1 MRFFYLGSHY
11 PIALFIIC
19 INLFCNSQ
27 AFAIQ
32 DSMVIKAENLIRQGQ
47 FNAAY
52 QLLEPF
58 ENARAGDID
67 FDYVLGIAA
76 VESKHAS
83 RGAFALERVLAL
95 NPDHKDARAEMAK
108 AHFMLGEKEA
118 AKAEFNAVLQQGVDL
133 QVIQAFV
140 PLSEMFGYVT
150 RLRSLSQGRASYTM
164 KFARY
169 EPVYQ
174 SVTSSY

>member
-11 PIALFIIC
+11 PIALFIIG

-67 FDYVLGIAA
+67 FDYVFGIAA

-118 AKAEFNAVLQQGVDL
+118 AKAEFNAVLQQGVD
-133 QVIQAFV
+133 VKTKKSI
-140 PLSEMFGYVT
+140 E
-150 RLRSLSQGRASYTM
+150 RLLTAIDKIEGTTTTYNAIWM
-164 KFARY
+164 L
-169 EPVYQ
+169 V
-174 SVTSSY
+174 